1 MMLNPFQ
8 PILDICK
15 VVEYVATDQE
25 QEGHEKG
32 IKAAANIYKPILKK
46 LQERQKKII
55 NATDKEQI
63 DFEAQAKLLKKQCAG
78 YEKKTAELA
87 IKIKNQSAKK
97 SSGIDSFFATVNSY
111 GMFSGVNSVRG
122 IDSVMYDSWSLSD
135 YLEKKM
141 NEKREKFYKIEFE
154 KKSLE
159 WQEKIKS
166 VREKIVESIKN
177 LKNLKSTNRSQI
189 ANISGIVD
197 DALNEYCETL
207 AKYNALKEME

>member
-97 SSGIDSFFATVNSY
+97 SSGIDSFFETVNSY

-141 NEKREKFYKIEFE
+141 DEKREKFYKIEFE
-154 KKSLE
+154 KNLLNGKKKLKVC
-159 WQEKIKS
+159 EKKLLS
-166 VREKIVESIKN
+166 RLKI
-177 LKNLKSTNRSQI
+177 
-189 ANISGIVD
+189 
-197 DALNEYCETL
+197 
-207 AKYNALKEME
+207 